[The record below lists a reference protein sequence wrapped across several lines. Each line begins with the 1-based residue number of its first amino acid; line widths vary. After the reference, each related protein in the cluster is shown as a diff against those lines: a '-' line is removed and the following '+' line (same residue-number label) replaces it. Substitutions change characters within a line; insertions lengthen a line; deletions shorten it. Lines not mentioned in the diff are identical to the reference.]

1 MGIPDLLK
9 FVEKARKKDVNIIA
23 FKGRTLAIDASCF
36 IYKGLYSQ
44 SLDDLLGKK
53 SRKCVDYLLKTVN
66 IIVKAD
72 IHAIFVFDGRVLPS
86 KKLTNDKRDATREE
100 NKKEAEALL
109 KMGNQDEALRK
120 FRRSYSISK
129 EVRDECIQA
138 LREFANVDVIVAP
151 YEADAELTFLVNS
164 NLAHAAVTIDSD
176 LLAFGC
182 ERVIYN
188 LNVDNALC
196 EYIEF
201 QNIRDCFSSRLQ
213 STFNSDLLRY
223 MCIFRGCDYFKGL
236 KGMAF
241 KTAEKFFS
249 RISNR
254 DPVVFIKFVKTTTK
268 LNVGDINEFTD
279 GFVRANNTFLYQ
291 IVYDPRDGQQKP
303 LNSYSSELLQ
313 RNEGHDNSV
322 SSLESGNCLWY
333 AGQVLPPNISRLL
346 AIGNDYEEILEN
358 NLRFTTPHSNSHRS
372 IWREVITTHFNVNS
386 INENSTTS
394 PHSLQVTL
402 SRKRK
407 SLSDDNWVAPFKRHV
422 GHNLQLINQVDK
434 TRKSNDSGFDK
445 ATCPIKNEISRTQ
458 SPSKRVENDVLDVP
472 KKVNPIIGCGSVNLV
487 ATESKYFKKTS
498 EGTGSKLCTNNVT
511 SVFSCKRVFF

>member
-1 MGIPDLLK
+1 MGIPDLLR
-9 FVEKARKKDVNIIA
+9 FVEKAKKKDVNIIA
-23 FKGRTLAIDASCF
+23 FKGKTLAIDASCF
-36 IYKGLYSQ
+36 VYRGLYSQ

-53 SRKCVDYLLKTVN
+53 SRKCVDYLLKTAN

-72 IHAIFVFDGRVLPS
+72 IHAIFVFDGRALPS
-86 KKLTNDKRDATREE
+86 KKMTNDKRDASREE
-100 NKKEAEALL
+100 NKKEAEVLL

-120 FRRSYSISK
+120 FRRSFSISK

-138 LREFANVDVIVAP
+138 LREFGDVDIIVAP

-164 NLAHAAVTIDSD
+164 NLAYAAVTIDSD

-201 QNIRDCFSSRLQ
+201 QDIRDCFSSRLR
-213 STFNSDLLRY
+213 SAFNSDLLRY
-223 MCIFRGCDYFKGL
+223 MCIFKGCDYFKGL

-254 DPVVFIKFVKTTTK
+254 DPVSFIKFVKCTTK
-268 LNVGDINEFTD
+268 LNVGDVNEFTD

-291 IVYDPRDGQQKP
+291 IVYDPRDGRQKP
-303 LNSYSSELLQ
+303 LNAYSNELLQ

-322 SSLESGNCLWY
+322 SSLENGNCLWY
-333 AGQVLPPNISRLL
+333 AGQVLPPNIARLL
-346 AIGNDYEEILEN
+346 AIGNDYDEILED
-358 NLRFTTPHSNSHRS
+358 NLRFTTPHGNSHRS
-372 IWREVITTHFNVNS
+372 IWREAMTTHFNVSS
-386 INENSTTS
+386 IDENSTTS
-394 PHSLQVTL
+394 SQASL

-407 SLSDDNWVAPFKRHV
+407 SLSDDNWVAPVKRHV
-422 GHNLQLINQVDK
+422 GHNSQIINRVDK
-434 TRKSNDSGFDK
+434 TMESNESGLDK
-445 ATCPIKNEISRTQ
+445 VTCPTKNEFSQTQ
-458 SPSKRVENDVLDVP
+458 SPSKKVKNDILDMP
-472 KKVNPIIGCGSVNLV
+472 KKVNPVIGCKAINLV

-498 EGTGSKLCTNNVT
+498 EGAGSKLHTNNVT
-511 SVFSCKRVFF
+511 SIFSCKRVFF